1 MKGSAKEHTCRVY
14 RGVPARRS
22 RSGWKRRIAWIVFL
36 WAAGLMGCRHDI
48 PPATGKLQ
56 VVTTLFPLFDFC
68 RQIAGDEAEITLLV
82 PPGVEPHEF
91 EPKPADIIRISKAG
105 LFVYT
110 GRFMEPWVQGMLKGI
125 TSDRLV
131 VIDASAGIQL
141 LTEQQEAIAPS
152 PEGAAA
158 DPQGSGHAGR
168 EDPHIWLDP
177 VLAREIVKTI
187 ADGFVRM
194 DPAHKDTYL
203 SNAAAY
209 DQQLAALDSEIRQ
222 TIAKCRTHSI
232 VCGGHVAFGYFA
244 RRYGLELISPYQGFS
259 PDAEPTPRRMVQVME
274 ALKKAGTR
282 TIYYEE
288 LVQPRVA
295 RVLAESTGATLLLL
309 DGAHNVS
316 KEDFEKNVTY
326 LQIMEGNL
334 TRLKL
339 GLGYQE

>member
-1 MKGSAKEHTCRVY
+1 M
-14 RGVPARRS
+14 
-22 RSGWKRRIAWIVFL
+22 FL
-36 WAAGLMGCRHDI
+36 AGAMGLIGCRHDA
-48 PPATGKLQ
+48 PPAAGRLQ

-68 RQIAGDEAEITLLV
+68 RQIAGEKADITLLV

-91 EPKPADIIRISKAG
+91 EPRPADVIRISKAG

-110 GRFMEPWVQGMLKGI
+110 GRFMEPWVQGILKGI
-125 TSDRLV
+125 TNDRLV
-131 VIDASAGIQL
+131 VIEASAGIQL
-141 LTEQQEAIAPS
+141 LTEQQEGLTP
-152 PEGAAA
+152 PTEGATA
-158 DPQGSGHAGR
+158 DHPGSGHAGG

-177 VLAREIVKTI
+177 LLAREVVRTI
-187 ADGFVRM
+187 AEGFVRK
-194 DPAHKDTYL
+194 DPANKDTYL

-209 DQQLAALDSEIRQ
+209 DRKLAALDSEISQ
-222 TIAKCRTHSI
+222 AIAKCKTRSI
-232 VCGGHVAFGYFA
+232 VCGGHIAFGYFA
-244 RRYGLELISPYQGFS
+244 KRYGLELISPYPGFS
-259 PDAEPTPRRMVQVME
+259 PDAEPTPKRMVQIME

-295 RVLAESTGATLLLL
+295 RILAESTGAALLLL

-316 KEDFEKNVTY
+316 KEDFEKGVTY